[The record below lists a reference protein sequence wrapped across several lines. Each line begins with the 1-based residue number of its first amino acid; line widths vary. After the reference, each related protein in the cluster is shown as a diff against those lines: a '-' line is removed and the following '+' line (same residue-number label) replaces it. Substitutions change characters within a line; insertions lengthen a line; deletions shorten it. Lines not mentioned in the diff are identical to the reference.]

1 MLASPSRRYQ
11 MRRVT
16 IAVIGNGKTSR
27 ANVEALLNDTIE
39 SFDETFLALIYDST
53 PSEGVTWS
61 KQYAESKAIPFK
73 EYSAL
78 DFSGLTLDSKDREIK
93 LFILWDDEDFEC
105 VEAIRCSQENSF
117 AAFDL
122 TNGLVSIKSV
132 TTDIKPR
139 TAPSVMPEVET
150 KVSTDIKDASK
161 YKSNFIKVTVSEDD
175 EEYEEDE
182 EEDEGTD
189 EYESSDIIFEAIE
202 EIAKIFAVAVASA
215 IKEAMEKGPDES
227 K

>member
-39 SFDETFLALIYDST
+39 SFDETYIALIYDKT
-53 PSEGVTWS
+53 PSEGVVWS
-61 KQYAESKAIPFK
+61 KQYADSKNLSYK
-73 EYSAL
+73 EYSDL
-78 DFSGLTLDSKDREIK
+78 NFSSFVTDNKDRETK
-93 LFILWDDEDFEC
+93 FFILWDDEDFEC
-105 VEAIRCSQENSF
+105 VEAIRCSQENSIMS
-117 AAFDL
+117 FDL
-122 TNGLVSIKSV
+122 TNGLVAIKPI

-139 TAPSVMPEVET
+139 PVVAAMPEVET
-150 KVSTDIKDASK
+150 KVNPIEVKKDAK
-161 YKSNFIKVTVSEDD
+161 YKSSFLKI
-175 EEYEEDE
+175 EEDE
-182 EEDEGTD
+182 EEDYDEED
-189 EYESSDIIFEAIE
+189 DDEEEYESSDIILEAVE

>member
-1 MLASPSRRYQ
+1 

-39 SFDETFLALIYDST
+39 SFDETHLALIYDNT

-61 KQYAESKAIPFK
+61 KQYAESKSIPFK

-78 DFSGLTLDSKDREIK
+78 DFSGLTLDNKDKELK
-93 LFILWDDEDFEC
+93 FFILWDDEDFEC

-122 TNGLVSIKSV
+122 TNGLVSIKSI

-139 TAPSVMPEVET
+139 PAPALMPEVET
-150 KVSTDIKDASK
+150 KVNTDIKDGSK
-161 YKSNFIKVTVSEDD
+161 YKSNFVKVTVSVDD
-175 EEYEEDE
+175 EEEEEEEEE
-182 EEDEGTD
+182 EEDEDEDTD
-189 EYESSDIIFEAIE
+189 NYESPDIIFEAIE

>member
-1 MLASPSRRYQ
+1 

-39 SFDETFLALIYDST
+39 SFDETYIALIYDKT
-53 PSEGVTWS
+53 PSEGVVWA
-61 KQYAESKAIPFK
+61 KQYSDSKSITYK
-73 EYSAL
+73 EYSDL
-78 DFSGLTLDSKDREIK
+78 DFSNLVIDNKDRETK
-93 LFILWDDEDFEC
+93 FFILWDDEDFEC

-122 TNGLVSIKSV
+122 TNGLVSIKSI
-132 TTDIKPR
+132 TKDIKPR
-139 TAPSVMPEVET
+139 TAPAVMPEVET
-150 KVSTDIKDASK
+150 KVNINIKDEGKSA
-161 YKSNFIKVTVSEDD
+161 SNFVKITVH
-175 EEYEEDE
+175 EDE
-182 EEDEGTD
+182 EEDYDEED
-189 EYESSDIIFEAIE
+189 DDEEEYESSDIILEAVE
-202 EIAKIFAVAVASA
+202 EIAKIFAVAIASA

>member
-1 MLASPSRRYQ
+1 

-27 ANVEALLNDTIE
+27 ANVDTLLNDTIE
-39 SFDETFLALIYDST
+39 SFDETHLALIYDNT

-61 KQYAESKAIPFK
+61 KQYAESKNILYK

-122 TNGLVSIKSV
+122 TNGLVSIKSI
-132 TTDIKPR
+132 TKDIKPR
-139 TAPSVMPEVET
+139 TAPAVMPEVET
-150 KVSTDIKDASK
+150 KVNTNIKDEGKSA
-161 YKSNFIKVTVSEDD
+161 SNFVKITVHEDD
-175 EEYEEDE
+175 EEYEEDD

>member
-39 SFDETFLALIYDST
+39 SFDETYIALIYDKT
-53 PSEGVTWS
+53 PSEGVVWA
-61 KQYAESKAIPFK
+61 KQYSDSKSITYK
-73 EYSAL
+73 EYSDL
-78 DFSGLTLDSKDREIK
+78 DFSNFVIDNKDRETK
-93 LFILWDDEDFEC
+93 FFILWDDEDFEC

-122 TNGLVSIKSV
+122 TNGLVSIKSI
-132 TTDIKPR
+132 TKDIKPR
-139 TAPSVMPEVET
+139 TAPAVMPEVET
-150 KVSTDIKDASK
+150 KVNINIKDEGKSA
-161 YKSNFIKVTVSEDD
+161 SNFVKITVH
-175 EEYEEDE
+175 EDE
-182 EEDEGTD
+182 EEDYDEED
-189 EYESSDIIFEAIE
+189 DDEEEYESSDIILEAVE
-202 EIAKIFAVAVASA
+202 EIAKIFAVAIASA

>member
-1 MLASPSRRYQ
+1 MLASPSRGYQ

-39 SFDETFLALIYDST
+39 SFDETHLALIYDNT

-61 KQYAESKAIPFK
+61 KQYADSKDIPYK

-122 TNGLVSIKSV
+122 TNGLVSIKSI

-139 TAPSVMPEVET
+139 PAPALMPEVET
-150 KVSTDIKDASK
+150 KVNTDIKDKSK
-161 YKSNFIKVTVSEDD
+161 YESSFVKVSVSVDD
-175 EEYEEDE
+175 EEYEEED
-182 EEDEGTD
+182 EDEGTD

-215 IKEAMEKGPDES
+215 IKEAMEKGPNES

>member
-1 MLASPSRRYQ
+1 

-39 SFDETFLALIYDST
+39 SFDETYLALIYDNT

-61 KQYAESKAIPFK
+61 KQYADSKNIPYK

-78 DFSGLTLDSKDREIK
+78 NFSGLTLDNKDREIK

-139 TAPSVMPEVET
+139 TAPSAMPEIET
-150 KVSTDIKDASK
+150 KISSDIKKDSK
-161 YKSNFIKVTVSEDD
+161 YESSFVKVTVHEDD
-175 EEYEEDE
+175 EEEEDYE
-182 EEDEGTD
+182 DDDEGTD

-215 IKEAMEKGPDES
+215 IKEAMEKGPNES

>member
-1 MLASPSRRYQ
+1 

-39 SFDETFLALIYDST
+39 SFDETHLALIYDNT

-61 KQYAESKAIPFK
+61 KQYAESKSIPFK

-78 DFSGLTLDSKDREIK
+78 DFSGLTLDNKDKELK
-93 LFILWDDEDFEC
+93 FFILWDDEDFEC

-122 TNGLVSIKSV
+122 TNGLVSIKSI

-139 TAPSVMPEVET
+139 PAPALMPEVET
-150 KVSTDIKDASK
+150 KVNTDIKDGSK
-161 YKSNFIKVTVSEDD
+161 YKSNFVKVTVSVDD
-175 EEYEEDE
+175 EEEEEEEE
-182 EEDEGTD
+182 EEDEDEDTD
-189 EYESSDIIFEAIE
+189 NYESPDIIFEAIE

>member
-1 MLASPSRRYQ
+1 

-39 SFDETFLALIYDST
+39 SFDETYISLIYDKT
-53 PSEGVTWS
+53 PSEGVVWA
-61 KQYAESKAIPFK
+61 KQYSDSKSITYK
-73 EYSAL
+73 EYSDL
-78 DFSGLTLDSKDREIK
+78 DFSNFVIDNKDRETK
-93 LFILWDDEDFEC
+93 FFILWDDEDFEC

-122 TNGLVSIKSV
+122 TNGLVSIKSI
-132 TTDIKPR
+132 TKDIKPR
-139 TAPSVMPEVET
+139 TAPAVMPEVET
-150 KVSTDIKDASK
+150 KVNINIKDEGKSA
-161 YKSNFIKVTVSEDD
+161 SNFVKITVH
-175 EEYEEDE
+175 EDE
-182 EEDEGTD
+182 EEDYDEED
-189 EYESSDIIFEAIE
+189 DDEEEYESSDIILEAVE
-202 EIAKIFAVAVASA
+202 EIAKIFAVAIASA

>member
-1 MLASPSRRYQ
+1 

-39 SFDETFLALIYDST
+39 SFDETYIALIYDKT
-53 PSEGVTWS
+53 PSEGVVWA
-61 KQYAESKAIPFK
+61 KQYSDSKSITYK
-73 EYSAL
+73 EYSDL
-78 DFSGLTLDSKDREIK
+78 DFSNFVIDNKDRETK
-93 LFILWDDEDFEC
+93 FFILWDDEDFEC

-122 TNGLVSIKSV
+122 TNGLVSIKSI
-132 TTDIKPR
+132 TKDIKPR
-139 TAPSVMPEVET
+139 TAPAVMPEVET
-150 KVSTDIKDASK
+150 KVNINIKDEGKSA
-161 YKSNFIKVTVSEDD
+161 SNFVKITVH
-175 EEYEEDE
+175 EDE
-182 EEDEGTD
+182 EEDYDEED
-189 EYESSDIIFEAIE
+189 DDEEEYESSDIILEAVE
-202 EIAKIFAVAVASA
+202 EIAKIFAVAIASA

>member
-1 MLASPSRRYQ
+1 

-39 SFDETFLALIYDST
+39 SFDETHLALIYDNT

-61 KQYAESKAIPFK
+61 KQYAESKNVPFK

-122 TNGLVSIKSV
+122 TNGLVSIKSI
-132 TTDIKPR
+132 TTEIKPR
-139 TAPSVMPEVET
+139 PAPAVMPEIET
-150 KVSTDIKDASK
+150 KVNPDIKDGAK
-161 YKSNFIKVTVSEDD
+161 YKSNFVKVTVSVDD
-175 EEYEEDE
+175 EEYEEE
-182 EEDEGTD
+182 EEEEDEDEGTD

-215 IKEAMEKGPDES
+215 IKEAMEKGPDEP

>member
-1 MLASPSRRYQ
+1 

-39 SFDETFLALIYDST
+39 SFDETYLALIYDNT

-61 KQYAESKAIPFK
+61 KQYAESKSIPFK

-78 DFSGLTLDSKDREIK
+78 DFSGLTVDSKDREIK

-122 TNGLVSIKSV
+122 TNGLVSIKSI
-132 TTDIKPR
+132 TKDIKPR
-139 TAPSVMPEVET
+139 TAPAVMPEVET
-150 KVSTDIKDASK
+150 KVNINIKDEAKSA
-161 YKSNFIKVTVSEDD
+161 SNFVKITVH
-175 EEYEEDE
+175 EDE
-182 EEDEGTD
+182 EEDYDEED
-189 EYESSDIIFEAIE
+189 DDEEEYESSDIILEAVE
-202 EIAKIFAVAVASA
+202 EIAKIFAVAIASA

>member
-1 MLASPSRRYQ
+1 

-39 SFDETFLALIYDST
+39 SFDETHLALIYDNT

-61 KQYAESKAIPFK
+61 KQYAESKNVPFK

-122 TNGLVSIKSV
+122 TNGLVSIKSI
-132 TTDIKPR
+132 TTEIKPR
-139 TAPSVMPEVET
+139 PAPAVMPEIET
-150 KVSTDIKDASK
+150 KVNPDIKDGSK
-161 YKSNFIKVTVSEDD
+161 YKSNFVKVTVSVDD
-175 EEYEEDE
+175 EEYEEE
-182 EEDEGTD
+182 EEEEDEDEGTD

-215 IKEAMEKGPDES
+215 IKEAMEKGPDEP

>member
-1 MLASPSRRYQ
+1 

-122 TNGLVSIKSV
+122 TNGLVSIKSI
-132 TTDIKPR
+132 TTEIKPR
-139 TAPSVMPEVET
+139 PAPSAMPEIET
-150 KVSTDIKDASK
+150 KVNTIVKDWSK
-161 YKSNFIKVTVSEDD
+161 TESNFVKVTVSVDD
-175 EEYEEDE
+175 EEEEEEED
-182 EEDEGTD
+182 EDEGTD

>member
-39 SFDETFLALIYDST
+39 SFDETHVALVYDKA
-53 PSEGVTWS
+53 PSEGVVWAR
-61 KQYAESKAIPFK
+61 QYSESKSIPYK
-73 EYSAL
+73 EYSDL
-78 DFSGLTLDSKDREIK
+78 NFSTFVADNKDRETK
-93 LFILWDDEDFEC
+93 FFILWDDEDFEC
-105 VEAIRCSQENSF
+105 VEAIRCSQENSIMS
-117 AAFDL
+117 FDL
-122 TNGLVSIKSV
+122 TNGLVAIKPI

-139 TAPSVMPEVET
+139 PVVAAMPEVEA
-150 KVSTDIKDASK
+150 KVNPIEVKKDAK
-161 YKSNFIKVTVSEDD
+161 YKSSFLKI
-175 EEYEEDE
+175 EEDE
-182 EEDEGTD
+182 EEDYDEED
-189 EYESSDIIFEAIE
+189 DDDEEEYESSDIILEAVE
-202 EIAKIFAVAVASA
+202 EIAKIFAVAIASA

>member
-39 SFDETFLALIYDST
+39 SFDETYIALIYDKT
-53 PSEGVTWS
+53 PSEGVVWA
-61 KQYAESKAIPFK
+61 KQYSDSKSITYK
-73 EYSAL
+73 EYSGL
-78 DFSGLTLDSKDREIK
+78 DFSNFVIDNKDRETK
-93 LFILWDDEDFEC
+93 FFILWDDEDFEC

-122 TNGLVSIKSV
+122 TNGLVSIKSI
-132 TTDIKPR
+132 TKDIKPR
-139 TAPSVMPEVET
+139 TAPAVMPEVET
-150 KVSTDIKDASK
+150 KVNINIKDEGKSA
-161 YKSNFIKVTVSEDD
+161 SNFVKITVH
-175 EEYEEDE
+175 EDE
-182 EEDEGTD
+182 EEDYDEED
-189 EYESSDIIFEAIE
+189 DDEEEYESSDIILEAVE
-202 EIAKIFAVAVASA
+202 EIAKIFAVAIASA